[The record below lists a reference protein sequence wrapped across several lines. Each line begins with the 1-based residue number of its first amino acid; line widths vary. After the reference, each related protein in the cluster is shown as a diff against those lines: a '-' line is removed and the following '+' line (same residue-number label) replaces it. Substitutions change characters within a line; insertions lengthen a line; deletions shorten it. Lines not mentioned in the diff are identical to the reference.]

1 MARNRDV
8 ASGTPGEASLVA
20 AGAALTW
27 PAMATKRATGANGRR
42 PGPTADPDQRRELL
56 AAASRLLATEGPDAL
71 TVRRIAADAG
81 YSTMG
86 VYSRFGGKDGIVEA
100 LFVEGFRSLA
110 AAMAAVPDTD
120 DPLADLLGCGI
131 AYRRFA
137 VAHPTSYTVMFER
150 AVPGYEPSPEAE
162 AIAMGTFEGLVR
174 QVTRAIVAGDLE
186 PGTTGDPVD
195 VAQRLWAMSHGWVS
209 LEIHGMLKAAADDAT
224 YEHALVAAC
233 APSRGGLRP
242 AAPAVRA
249 PGRPA
254 SPGRG

>member
-1 MARNRDV
+1 MARNGDV
-8 ASGTPGEASLVA
+8 ASGTPGEASLLE
-20 AGAALTW
+20 AGAAVTW
-27 PAMATKRATGANGRR
+27 PVMATKRGTGAAGRR
-42 PGPTADPDQRRELL
+42 PGPIADPDQRRELL
-56 AAASRLLATEGPDAL
+56 AAASRLLAAEGPEAL

-100 LFVEGFRSLA
+100 LFVEGFRGLA

-120 DPLADLLGCGI
+120 DPLTDLLACGV

-137 VAHPTSYTVMFER
+137 LAHPTSYTVMFER
-150 AVPGYEPSPEAE
+150 AVPGYEPSPGAE

-174 QVTRAIVAGDLE
+174 QVTRAIDAGDLAV
-186 PGTTGDPVD
+186 GLTGDPAD

-209 LEIHGMLKAAADDAT
+209 LEIHGLLKAAADDAA

-233 APSRGGLRP
+233 VPGRAGLTPSAP
-242 AAPAVRA
+242 AAPV
-249 PGRPA
+249 PGRRA
-254 SPGRG
+254 TPGRG